1 MKNNTQLISIFVV
14 QCTHFETKA
23 NSNSKM
29 GYLNQG
35 KLNLF
40 SPPSS
45 PPPKKKKLFDSSNRG
60 KNKQTNKAKKTNNET
75 SIECKCQI
83 KLALIS
89 TCVCCI
95 QEVTEGLLRLQHWGV
110 VEHHNAM
117 VFDLEVAESPDENE
131 EPKVLDKFIF
141 IYYYYWLVQ
150 HFEFVREENVLYL
163 RLMISL

>member
-1 MKNNTQLISIFVV
+1 MLNHSNNDNEIDLHENTQLISILVV

-29 GYLNQG
+29 GYSNQG

-40 SPPSS
+40 SPP
-45 PPPKKKKLFDSSNRG
+45 PPPQNKTSLTHQIEAQT
-60 KNKQTNKAKKTNNET
+60 NKQTNKAKKKTNNET
-75 SIECKCQI
+75 SIECKCQM

-95 QEVTEGLLRLQHWGV
+95 QEVTEGLLCLQHWGV

-117 VFDLEVAESPDENE
+117 VFDLEAAESPDEKE
-131 EPKVLDKFIF
+131 EPKVLDKFILLLL
-141 IYYYYWLVQ
+141 LVGST
-150 HFEFVREENVLYL
+150 F
-163 RLMISL
+163 